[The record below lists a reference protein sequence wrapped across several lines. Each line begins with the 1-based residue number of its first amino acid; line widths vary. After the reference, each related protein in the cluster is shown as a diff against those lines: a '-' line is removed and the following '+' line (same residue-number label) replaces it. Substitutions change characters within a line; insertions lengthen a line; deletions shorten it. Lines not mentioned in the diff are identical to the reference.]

1 MYYIII
7 TPRAEQTAHIHYSF
21 GDIIMNGDKRTW
33 EHTFAFIGAGN
44 MASAFIFGL
53 VDKGACN
60 PGDIIIHRRD
70 ASKNGIYLSKG
81 YHICED
87 YVRTF
92 STSKFIFLA
101 VKPAQLQAVLQQ
113 LASSGADFSDS
124 VFVSVCAAVSCDLIC
139 RWLGRKVPVVRVMP
153 STPITV
159 GLGTCAVSHNEFVP
173 KKDFQLICRMFS
185 AVAEVSVIPEDMQNA
200 VISVNGSSPAYFY
213 LFVKAML
220 SAAEQQGI
228 SSTAAL
234 PLILKTME
242 GSAEMIRRSACSI
255 DELIRAVSSP
265 GGTTLAALKVFYD
278 CGFEKTVADAMKA
291 CTDRADEIAGA
302 LECS

>member
-1 MYYIII
+1 
-7 TPRAEQTAHIHYSF
+7 
-21 GDIIMNGDKRTW
+21 MNGDKRTW

-124 VFVSVCAAVSCDLIC
+124 VFVSVCAAVSCDLI
-139 RWLGRKVPVVRVMP
+139 
-153 STPITV
+153 
-159 GLGTCAVSHNEFVP
+159 
-173 KKDFQLICRMFS
+173 
-185 AVAEVSVIPEDMQNA
+185 
-200 VISVNGSSPAYFY
+200 
-213 LFVKAML
+213 
-220 SAAEQQGI
+220 
-228 SSTAAL
+228 
-234 PLILKTME
+234 
-242 GSAEMIRRSACSI
+242 
-255 DELIRAVSSP
+255 
-265 GGTTLAALKVFYD
+265 
-278 CGFEKTVADAMKA
+278 
-291 CTDRADEIAGA
+291 
-302 LECS
+302 